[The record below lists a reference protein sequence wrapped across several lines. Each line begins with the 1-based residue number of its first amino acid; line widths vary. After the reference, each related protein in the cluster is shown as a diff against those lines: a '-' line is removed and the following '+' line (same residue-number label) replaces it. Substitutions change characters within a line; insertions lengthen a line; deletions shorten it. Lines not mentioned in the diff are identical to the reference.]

1 MQDTLEI
8 VSVWQKFKLPQL
20 IVNDKKYI
28 RNTTEASEYLQTLQ
42 NLHNFFKWT
51 SFLRVSQP
59 TIRHQFF

>member
-42 NLHNFFKWT
+42 NLHNFFK
-51 SFLRVSQP
+51 
-59 TIRHQFF
+59 